1 VRVHLLDVVWL
12 PGCHCLKVYIL
23 DIESDD
29 TVLSYETQSK
39 EVPPWSR
46 LVSAPT
52 RLGYGAVIERV
63 TGHSG
68 RSREPAPLQ
77 Y

>member
-23 DIESDD
+23 DNLMSD

-39 EVPPWSR
+39 KVPPWSR
-46 LVSAPT
+46 LVSAPLKFTPT
-52 RLGYGAVIERV
+52 RHA
-63 TGHSG
+63 
-68 RSREPAPLQ
+68 LQ
-77 Y
+77 SSHDDVDIS